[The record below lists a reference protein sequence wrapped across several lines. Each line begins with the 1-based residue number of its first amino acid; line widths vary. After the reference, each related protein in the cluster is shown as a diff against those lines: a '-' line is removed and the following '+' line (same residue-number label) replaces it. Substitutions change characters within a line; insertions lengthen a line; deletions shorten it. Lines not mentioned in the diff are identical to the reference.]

1 MMYLV
6 AIFIPPV
13 YFIVRK
19 KWGGFIINS
28 IFYGLACLLVL
39 SIVFILA
46 APIFWAIAMVHAMWH
61 LRKDMFLEQ
70 AEVLATKMAEKMHQ
84 VSQPPIVQN
93 TTN

>member
-19 KWGGFIINS
+19 KWGGFVINS

-61 LRKDMFLEQ
+61 VRKDMFLEQ
-70 AEVLATKMAEKMHQ
+70 AEVLATKMAEKMSQ
-84 VSQPPIVQN
+84 VSQPR
-93 TTN
+93 